1 VSGRRTSPRR
11 RPSRFAPAPALLTAP
26 LLALALALTA
36 APLALAHGNGETV
49 EITGVVTGADG
60 KPLADVQVVLEASR
74 SVFSFRH
81 FQRETD
87 HTTRLTALTD
97 ASGQYTLEW
106 PWNSYYNSFELA
118 VGVPVRKAD
127 GERFEALER
136 IDLTQRIKKASPL
149 VVAVVVQNADFVV
162 ALRKFLAGVTSDD
175 ERKVYREM
183 GKPDKVEERVDGEG
197 GGRGEA
203 AWWYFESGRV
213 YRFRAGVLEGV
224 EKFDPVKDF

>member
-1 VSGRRTSPRR
+1 VSGRRTHTRR
-11 RPSRFAPAPALLTAP
+11 RAPWSVPAPALLFALSA
-26 LLALALALTA
+26 LLAGA
-36 APLALAHGNGETV
+36 APALAHTNGETV
-49 EITGVVTGADG
+49 EITGVVTGVDG
-60 KPLADVQVVLEASR
+60 KPLAGVEVVLEASR
-74 SVFSFRH
+74 STFSFRH

-149 VVAVVVQNADFVV
+149 VVAVVVHNADFVV